1 MFSAKSPHPPAH
13 NYEFSGVSHTGK
25 TDEGGR
31 ERREDLLV
39 RKDRKLRGRR
49 DQGVDLRESFGELSR
64 RESLRGAW
72 VAQSVERPTAAQV
85 TISRFVGS
93 SPASGSVLTARSLE
107 PASDS
112 VSPSL

>member
-1 MFSAKSPHPPAH
+1 MDRENNGIFTGYSFSTQPLRRILVFSAQSPHPPAH

-39 RKDRKLRGRR
+39 RIDRKLRGRR

-64 RESLRGAW
+64 RESL
-72 VAQSVERPTAAQV
+72 
-85 TISRFVGS
+85 GS
-93 SPASGSVLTARSLE
+93 Q
-107 PASDS
+107 
-112 VSPSL
+112 